1 MGTAGGGLM
10 VGQDGLSGLFQPLLF
25 FKVPVLQ
32 TQLLQTSVALR
43 ASVLC
48 SKEEGCFYPRAQ
60 RCAAGSN
67 VCQGC
72 SSHLLAMLNHMCD
85 SWAAVCGTSKQ

>member
-1 MGTAGGGLM
+1 MGTEGGGLM
-10 VGQDGLSGLFQPLLF
+10 VGQDGLSGLFQPLRF

-32 TQLLQTSVALR
+32 TQLLQTSVALQ